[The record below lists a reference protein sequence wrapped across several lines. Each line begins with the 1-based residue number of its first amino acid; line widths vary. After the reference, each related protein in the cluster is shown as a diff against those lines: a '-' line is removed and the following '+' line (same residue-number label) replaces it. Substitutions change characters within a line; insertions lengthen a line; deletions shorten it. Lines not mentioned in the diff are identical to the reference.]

1 MLNRKTCSNDVI
13 IKKYSSEC
21 FLEMNESENNI
32 GGHKKNKVF
41 TEILQE
47 IRDMKVL
54 SNYQLYHLRQ
64 TSRISRSELLEI
76 IELYNFVIR
85 NVNVVLMVED
95 NDDEIRDNISASNRT

>member
-1 MLNRKTCSNDVI
+1 
-13 IKKYSSEC
+13 
-21 FLEMNESENNI
+21 MNESNSSSI
-32 GGHKKNKVF
+32 KKNKVF

-85 NVNVVLMVED
+85 NVNEVLMVKNND
-95 NDDEIRDNISASNRT
+95 NDKHRDNISASNRT

>member
-1 MLNRKTCSNDVI
+1 
-13 IKKYSSEC
+13 
-21 FLEMNESENNI
+21 MNESNSSSSE
-32 GGHKKNKVF
+32 KNKVF

-54 SNYQLYHLRQ
+54 SNYKLYHLRQ

-95 NDDEIRDNISASNRT
+95 DNDELRHNISASNRT